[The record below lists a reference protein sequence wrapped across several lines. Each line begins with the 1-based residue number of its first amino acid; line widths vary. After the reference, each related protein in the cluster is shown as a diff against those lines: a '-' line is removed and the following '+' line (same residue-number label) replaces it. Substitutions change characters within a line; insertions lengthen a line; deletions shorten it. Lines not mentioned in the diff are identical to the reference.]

1 MLVAAKGSGCGSNV
15 RGAKWVTHSTV
26 ESARLGCRGFSTQ
39 IEVDIGITLE
49 GRSEDELPEK
59 MIGAARMSYT
69 SMDIGDNIDESDGE

>member
-1 MLVAAKGSGCGSNV
+1 MSFNMNSHNAASDDIMQRVA
-15 RGAKWVTHSTV
+15 GATGAVIHAT
-26 ESARLGCRGFSTQ
+26 SAAVQ
-39 IEVDIGITLE
+39 DIGITLE